1 MGKINE
7 LQQALDELAD
17 VQLIDNTW
25 QEAEVVRRE
34 ITGIIQ
40 ALHRD
45 LCTASADLQERE
57 GLRFQIDQCKKSRE
71 RLKARAEAAEAE
83 ANALRKRL
91 GVAEAN
97 AAESRTLLVKD
108 YSVME
113 KAGAILDV
121 ADEHLHD
128 LREQLATVTALVPDL
143 DWLRM
148 VTCYP
153 HGCAGCPYHK
163 LVTGTLCDMQCGK
176 ISEVAGE
183 LAARIRAWRDGDGDG
198 GGEKCCN
205 DDYCRC
211 GHHME
216 AHQYLV
222 LADDD
227 ETVISS
233 DACGVCDC
241 QSFEQR
247 EEREGESDG
256 D

>member
-1 MGKINE
+1 MDFE
-7 LQQALDELAD
+7 
-17 VQLIDNTW
+17 
-25 QEAEVVRRE
+25 QEWR
-34 ITGIIQ
+34 
-40 ALHRD
+40 
-45 LCTASADLQERE
+45 C
-57 GLRFQIDQCKKSRE
+57 
-71 RLKARAEAAEAE
+71 RAERAEEWLEQAATVRAAEQHDRKAAEAE

-128 LREQLATVTALVPDL
+128 LREQLATVTALVPEAE
-143 DWLRM
+143 WLEMIVATTRM
-148 VTCYP
+148 EDDCTR
-153 HGCAGCPYHK
+153 CPYHK

-183 LAARIRAWRDGDGDG
+183 LAARIRAWRGDG
-198 GGEKCCN
+198 
-205 DDYCRC
+205 
-211 GHHME
+211 
-216 AHQYLV
+216 
-222 LADDD
+222 
-227 ETVISS
+227 
-233 DACGVCDC
+233 
-241 QSFEQR
+241 R